1 MKNKIAELFLK
12 YNLGK
17 VEADI
22 LPISGGLMH
31 KMYKVQTSLGT
42 YAVKVL
48 NPEIMKRPDAAK
60 NYERAEKLERLLE
73 TAGLPLVPALAFGG
87 KKMLELDG
95 DFFYIFKWQEGSITD
110 WKTITKEQCFIAGEL
125 LGRIHKIDAQNVE
138 SQPAEECNI
147 DFEAYIKAAAG
158 KNGGA
163 AIASL
168 LSENLPL
175 LQAAQT
181 QLNQA
186 RKKLPP
192 MKAIT
197 DDDMDPKNVMWY
209 KGQPHIID
217 LECLD
222 YENPLSS
229 CLNLALQWSGTVNQ
243 SFNKENLAAFFDG
256 YLKAYDNGFRSYD
269 ELFGIAYSWLE
280 WLEYNI
286 RRGLGLE
293 ASSEQEIK
301 LGQEEVKNTIERIK
315 YLTQIEA
322 EVRCCLSK
330 LPPPDS
336 KNYKTHDN
344 SLCYIDLVFEGELK
358 DLPHYELP
366 EGFSFVSYKSGDKD
380 AWINIELSSEEVLN
394 YEHGQECW
402 QRYYGNKE
410 NELYDRMFFIEN
422 SKSQKVATATAF
434 YDIHENDKPEQG
446 QLHWV
451 AIKKEAQGKG
461 LSKPLI
467 THVLQIMKNLG
478 YTSVKIHTQTNTW
491 LACKIYFDLGFRPS
505 PQSLIEHSFGWKIIE
520 ELTGRKTTI
529 RI

>member
-1 MKNKIAELFLK
+1 MKNKIKSLFLK
-12 YNLGK
+12 YKLGN

-22 LPISGGLMH
+22 LTVSGGLMH
-31 KMYKVQTSLGT
+31 KMYKVQAGSGT

-60 NYERAEKLERLLE
+60 NYERAEKFEELLE
-73 TAGLPLVPALAFGG
+73 TAGLPLVTALTFDSI
-87 KKMLELDG
+87 KMLELDG
-95 DFFYIFKWQEGSITD
+95 DFFYIFKWQEGSITN
-110 WKTITKEQCFIAGEL
+110 WKEITKDQCFMAGEL

-138 SQPAEECNI
+138 ARAPQECNI
-147 DFEAYIKAAAG
+147 NFEAYIKTAR
-158 KNGGA
+158 KNGSTA
-163 AIASL
+163 TLASILPDNL
-168 LSENLPL
+168 LL
-175 LQAAQT
+175 LKNAQT
-181 QLNQA
+181 RLNQA
-186 RKKLPP
+186 RKKLPA

-209 KGQPHIID
+209 KGQPYIID

-222 YENPLSS
+222 YANPLSS
-229 CLNLALQWSGTVNQ
+229 CLNLALQWSGTV
-243 SFNKENLAAFFDG
+243 SGDFKKEKLAAFYQG
-256 YLKAYDNGFRSYD
+256 YLAAYDNGFRSYD
-269 ELFGIAYSWLE
+269 ELFGIAFSWLE

-286 RRGLGLE
+286 RRALGLE

-301 LGQEEVKNTIERIK
+301 LGQEEVINTIARIK

-322 EVRCCLSK
+322 EVRACLSK

-336 KNYKTHDN
+336 KKYKTHDN

-358 DLPHYELP
+358 NLPHYELP
-366 EGFSFVSYKSGDKD
+366 EGFTFVSYKSGDKD
-380 AWINIELSSEEVLN
+380 AWIDIELSSEEVLN

-402 QRYYGNKE
+402 KRYYENKE
-410 NELYDRMFFIEN
+410 NELLDRMFFIED
-422 SKSQKVATATAF
+422 SQDQKVATATAF
-434 YDIHENDKPEQG
+434 YDIHGKDKPGQG

-461 LSKPLI
+461 LSKALI
-467 THVLQIMKNLG
+467 THVLRVMKKLG

-491 LACKIYFDLGFRPS
+491 LACKIYYDLGFRPS
-505 PQSLIEHSFGWKIIE
+505 PQSLKEHSFGWKMIE
-520 ELTGRKTTI
+520 GLTGRKTTI

>member
-1 MKNKIAELFLK
+1 MEANIKKLFRQ
-12 YNLGK
+12 YFSEDIN
-17 VEADI
+17 DPI
-22 LPISGGLMH
+22 LPVSGGLMH
-31 KMYKVQTSLGT
+31 KMYKVQTCSGT

-60 NYERAEKLERLLE
+60 NYERAEKLEELLE
-73 TAGLPLVPALAFGG
+73 TAGLPIVPALVSGG
-87 KKMLELDG
+87 KKMLEFDG
-95 DFFYIFKWQEGSITD
+95 DFFYIFNWQEGSITD
-110 WKTITKEQCFIAGEL
+110 WNTITKDQCFVAGQL
-125 LGRIHKIDAQNVE
+125 LGRIHKIDAHNVE
-138 SQPAEECNI
+138 AQEPEECNI
-147 DFEAYIKAAAG
+147 DFEAYIK
-158 KNGGA
+158 
-163 AIASL
+163 IADKKPSGI
-168 LSENLPL
+168 LPL
-175 LQAAQT
+175 LAENLELLKASQIK
-181 QLNQA
+181 LNQA
-186 RKKLPP
+186 RKNLPA

-222 YENPLSS
+222 YGNPLSS

-243 SFNKENLAAFFDG
+243 NFNKENLTAFYDG

-286 RRGLGLE
+286 KRALGLE
-293 ASSEQEIK
+293 VSSEQEIK
-301 LGQEEVKNTIERIK
+301 LGQEEVKNTIDRIK
-315 YLTQIEA
+315 YLTQIEN
-322 EVRCCLSK
+322 EVRVCLSE

-344 SLCYIDLVFEGELK
+344 SLCYIDLVFEDELK
-358 DLPHYELP
+358 DLPRYELP
-366 EGFSFVSYKSGDKD
+366 EGFHFVSYKSGDKD
-380 AWINIELSSEEVLN
+380 AWIDIELSSEEVLN

-410 NELYDRMFFIEN
+410 NDLSDRMFFIEDFQG
-422 SKSQKVATATAF
+422 QKVATATAF
-434 YDIHENDKPEQG
+434 YDIHGNEKPEQG

-461 LSKPLI
+461 LSKALI
-467 THVLQIMKNLG
+467 THVLQVMKKLG

-491 LACKIYFDLGFRPS
+491 LACKIYYDLGFRPS
-505 PQSLIEHSFGWKIIE
+505 PQSLKTHSFGWKMVE
-520 ELTGRKTTI
+520 GLTGRSFFPF
-529 RI
+529 